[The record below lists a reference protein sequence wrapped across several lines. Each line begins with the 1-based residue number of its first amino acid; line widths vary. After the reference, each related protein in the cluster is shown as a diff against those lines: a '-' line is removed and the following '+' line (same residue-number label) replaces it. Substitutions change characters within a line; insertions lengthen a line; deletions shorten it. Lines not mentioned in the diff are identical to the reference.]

1 MLRIL
6 DAILASDTCTLEVT
20 GVNLYTRLVGIYLQE
35 DTSVLGIEAGSH
47 LLVVAL
53 SVFISVQHIVVVESA
68 SIFDLMLCGVAN
80 KLIERARFIQEKLME
95 IPESDRNSDYVDQ
108 LQDEYEELTEN
119 TAVYEYMRVE
129 SVYVTM
135 VQETLGTI
143 VEDID
148 IDL

>member
-1 MLRIL
+1 
-6 DAILASDTCTLEVT
+6 
-20 GVNLYTRLVGIYLQE
+20 
-35 DTSVLGIEAGSH
+35 
-47 LLVVAL
+47 
-53 SVFISVQHIVVVESA
+53 
-68 SIFDLMLCGVAN
+68 MLCDTLSKAARSVSGALKQTEEHKAYMEQKKIIRSDPETR

>member
-1 MLRIL
+1 
-6 DAILASDTCTLEVT
+6 
-20 GVNLYTRLVGIYLQE
+20 
-35 DTSVLGIEAGSH
+35 
-47 LLVVAL
+47 
-53 SVFISVQHIVVVESA
+53 
-68 SIFDLMLCGVAN
+68 
-80 KLIERARFIQEKLME
+80 ME